1 MNSYFLRIY
10 KEEKFPYSVCNMS
23 IKEHCVGIKM
33 HFSEGY
39 SNNVKGMLV
48 KLFLSIDSTLSIKIE
63 RINIS
68 FCRVLKSFIFSLSLH
83 TIFKDNS
90 ALQMIF
96 CRSLR
101 RISHWDF
108 KQIKQYYRTK
118 KNFSKTTGYNTK
130 VRFPLYHFLSE
141 LSLQSEIN

>member
-23 IKEHCVGIKM
+23 IKEHCVGIKK

-39 SNNVKGMLV
+39 SINVEGMLV
-48 KLFLSIDSTLSIKIE
+48 KCEIFFVNSVDSTLSIKIE

-68 FCRVLKSFIFSLSLH
+68 CCRVLKSFIFSLSLH

-108 KQIKQYYRTK
+108 EQIKQYFRTK
-118 KNFSKTTGYNTK
+118 QI
-130 VRFPLYHFLSE
+130 
-141 LSLQSEIN
+141 SLKQRVTIQK

>member
-1 MNSYFLRIY
+1 
-10 KEEKFPYSVCNMS
+10 MS

-39 SNNVKGMLV
+39 SINVEGMLV
-48 KLFLSIDSTLSIKIE
+48 KIVFVNSVDSTLSIKIE

-96 CRSLR
+96 CRSLG
-101 RISHWDF
+101 RISH
-108 KQIKQYYRTK
+108 
-118 KNFSKTTGYNTK
+118 
-130 VRFPLYHFLSE
+130 
-141 LSLQSEIN
+141 